1 MRTPLSAAV
10 AIIVGLLILAGY
22 FFPFSPLLS
31 LKNTLVQWAM
41 ILAGF
46 ALLVGVV
53 NLIKVHWLKIRKRSP
68 GSVYSLI
75 LIISLAVTI
84 VVAGYFGPAASSSLW
99 IFKNIQLPVEMSL
112 LALMSILLIYVVTR
126 LLRRRPD
133 SVSIL
138 FIATVFLVLLGTAPL
153 FFIGEVRVLSVI
165 RNFIVQV
172 PAVAGARGILLG
184 VALGAIATGIRILT
198 GADRPYGG

>member
-22 FFPFSPLLS
+22 FFPFGPLLS
-31 LKNTLVQWAM
+31 LKNTLIQWAM

-53 NLIKVHWLKIRKRSP
+53 NLIKVHWIKIRKRSP
-68 GSVYSLI
+68 GSIYSLI

-84 VVAGYFGPAASSSLW
+84 VVAGYFGPVASSSLW
-99 IFKNIQLPVEMSL
+99 IFNNVQVPVETSL
-112 LALMSILLIYVVTR
+112 LALLSVLLIYVVVR

-133 SVSIL
+133 SISIL

-153 FFIGEVRVLSVI
+153 FFIGEVRVLTVI